1 MPVVREADFL
11 RAVTDLATL
20 THWLCYHT
28 YDSRR
33 SQAGFPDLV
42 LARGEHL
49 IFAELKT
56 NRGRVRP
63 AQREWLDVLSNLA
76 EGQARISVYL
86 WRPRDWDG
94 IVEILTGS

>member
-1 MPVVREADFL
+1 MPVIREADFL

-42 LARGEHL
+42 LVREDKL

-56 NRGRVRP
+56 NRGRVKP
-63 AQREWLDVLSNLA
+63 AQREWLNILSSLA
-76 EGQARISVYL
+76 CDQARMSVYL

-94 IVEILTGS
+94 IVEILTG

>member
-20 THWLCYHT
+20 AHWLVYHT

-42 LARGEHL
+42 LVRGEKL

-63 AQREWLDVLSNLA
+63 SQWEWLNALTDIA
-76 EGQARISVYL
+76 QGQSRVSIYL
-86 WRPRDWDG
+86 WRPRDWDS
-94 IVEILTGS
+94 IVGILTG